1 MEEIINLLPDKI
13 PVLIVDDDEAVVQLT
28 QLVFSR
34 FRFERH
40 ALELICVYSGAEAIE
55 VMSQRDDI
63 AIVLLDVVMESDN
76 SGFEVVRFIRDQ
88 LNNHITRILLRTG
101 QAGLAPESQ
110 VVHDYDINDYI
121 SKTDATTDRLNLSIM
136 NALRSYRDILRAE
149 YFAQRVITAELNQQ
163 QALKAS
169 QVKSAF
175 LAHMSHEIRT
185 PLNGV
190 IGMAIVL
197 ADTDLTSEQ
206 QGFLDDIHNSGRALM
221 GIVNDVLDLSK
232 IEAGKLE
239 LEPQSFK
246 LKDLMD
252 EVNSMFHASMM
263 NKSIDFHQEI
273 DSLVPEFLVADRI
286 RLQQLIMN
294 LLSNALKFTADGGYI
309 GFSLQMAEPSPI
321 GGSFLI
327 VTVSDSGIGINETRL
342 RKIFDAYQ
350 QAEINTSRI
359 YGGTGLGLSLCRQ
372 IAQLMSGYISV
383 TSTLG
388 KGSTFTAKVLV
399 HSDATNNEVVAKSD
413 TFFSSKGMKVLVA
426 EDNVTNRK
434 VINKLLQKL
443 LIDVVLV
450 ENGQQLL
457 DCISDIDPDLIL
469 MDCHMPVLNGF
480 DTTRELRR
488 RGSKIPIFALTAGV
502 TNEERIECFDIG
514 MKYILTKPVTLQSL
528 TLALQKAALV

>member
-1 MEEIINLLPDKI
+1 MEEIINLLPDRI
-13 PVLIVDDDEAVVQLT
+13 PVLIVDDDETVVQVT
-28 QLVFSR
+28 RLVLSR
-34 FRFERH
+34 FRFESH
-40 ALELICVYSGAEAIE
+40 ALELICAYSGAEAIE

-76 SGFEVVRFIRDQ
+76 SGFEVVRFIRNQ

-101 QAGLAPESQ
+101 QPGLAPERQ
-110 VVHDYDINDYI
+110 VIHDYDINDYI
-121 SKTDATTDRLNLSIM
+121 AKTDATTDRLNLSIM

-149 YFAQRVITAELNQQ
+149 YFAQRVINAEFNQQ

-169 QVKSAF
+169 QAKSAF

-190 IGMAIVL
+190 IGMASVL
-197 ADTDLTSEQ
+197 ADTNLTPEQ
-206 QGFLDDIHNSGRALM
+206 RGFLDDIHNSGRALL

-239 LEPQSFK
+239 LDPRSFK
-246 LKDLMD
+246 LKDLID
-252 EVNSMFHASMM
+252 EVNSMFNAPMM
-263 NKSIDFHQEI
+263 NKSINFHQDI
-273 DSLVPEFLVADRI
+273 DPLVPDFLVADSI

-294 LLSNALKFTADGGYI
+294 LLSNALKFTADGGHI
-309 GFSLQMAEPSPI
+309 GLSLHMAEPSPVE
-321 GGSFLI
+321 GSFLI
-327 VTVSDSGIGINETRL
+327 LTVSDSGIGINETRL
-342 RKIFDAYQ
+342 GEIFDAYQ
-350 QAEINTSRI
+350 QAEIHTSRI

-372 IAQLMSGYISV
+372 IVQLMSGDISV

-399 HSDATNNEVVAKSD
+399 HSNSANAEVAAEADNLLAV
-413 TFFSSKGMKVLVA
+413 KGMKVLVA
-426 EDNVTNRK
+426 EDNVINRK
-434 VINKLLQKL
+434 VIEKLLQKL
-443 LIDVVLV
+443 LIDVVVV

-488 RGSKIPIFALTAGV
+488 RGSKTPVFALTAGV
-502 TNEERIECFDIG
+502 TNEERTECFDIG
-514 MKYILTKPVTLQSL
+514 MNYILTKPVTLQSL
-528 TLALQKAALV
+528 TLALQKAALI